1 MLKNTILIIA
11 ALGLWTAS
19 SILTTFGIPGVAAL
33 SDALD
38 VGGEALF
45 AAGLLY
51 IFIRQAVITHQR
63 HGHATNSLNHQR

>member
-1 MLKNTILIIA
+1 MFKNTILIIA
-11 ALGLWTAS
+11 ALGLWAVS
-19 SILTTFGIPGVAAL
+19 SILTTFGISGVAAF

-51 IFIRQAVITHQR
+51 IFVRQAMVTHQR
-63 HGHATNSLNHQR
+63 HNRAADSLNHQQ